1 MKSFLA
7 SALRLIRPLLS
18 RTATV
23 DLRGTPEEETL
34 GDEVDEEFFFGLRT
48 PSFRFDSLTLIL
60 LPVPLD
66 DFDELFFLLD
76 DDRVEE
82 CEVVDREPEP

>member
-18 RTATV
+18 RAATV

-34 GDEVDEEFFFGLRT
+34 GDEVDEKFFFGLRT
-48 PSFRFDSLTLIL
+48 PFFRLDFLTLIV

-66 DFDELFFLLD
+66 DFLFVLD

-82 CEVVDREPEP
+82 CAVVDREPEP

>member
-18 RTATV
+18 RAATV
-23 DLRGTPEEETL
+23 DLCGTPEEETL
-34 GDEVDEEFFFGLRT
+34 ADEVDEEFFFDLSA
-48 PSFRFDSLTLIL
+48 PSFLDSLTFIV

-66 DFDELFFLLD
+66 DFEELFFLPD

-82 CEVVDREPEP
+82 CAVVDREPEP